1 MSLGKGETLTTVALA
16 CKLIRP
22 YSRPDHTWKRALRM
36 TWIYKNSGEDCRG
49 VDMQAGQ
56 AEMQTGPH
64 LEAGVVHDLGAKNS
78 GDDCRG
84 VDMQAGQAE
93 MQTGPHLK
101 AGVVHDPDL

>member
-1 MSLGKGETLTTVALA
+1 MSVTAMSLGKGETLTTVALA

-64 LEAGVVHDLGAKNS
+64 LEAGVVHDLGA
-78 GDDCRG
+78 
-84 VDMQAGQAE
+84 
-93 MQTGPHLK
+93 
-101 AGVVHDPDL
+101 